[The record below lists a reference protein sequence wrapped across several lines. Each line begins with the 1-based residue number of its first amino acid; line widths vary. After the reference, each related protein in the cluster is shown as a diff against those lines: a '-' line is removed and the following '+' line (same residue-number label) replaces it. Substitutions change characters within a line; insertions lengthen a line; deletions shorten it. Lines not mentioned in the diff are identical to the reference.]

1 MSSHRVAAAPRGMI
15 QSSLGGSADWSRK
28 ASAVTPAASCGHS
41 PPSRP
46 HSKGKLAPLWEC
58 PGGHRPWTLRGR
70 GGVAGARL
78 GLLSGPRP
86 PVPWQGHRWSFLP
99 PQPRSLQAVP
109 LPGGSRQGVDLT
121 IERPEGCADPAP
133 SPAMHTPAAQ
143 PRCPP
148 LPLLRALGVQV
159 WQFCHS
165 APESSLGDRV
175 CCGQP
180 HFTQPV
186 LFLKATPAVLLP
198 ADPEAG
204 SSAGGRSKGH
214 VLAFRK
220 VPAWPGSDRGP
231 RPRGSGGAILPFSFA
246 LF

>member
-121 IERPEGCADPAP
+121 IEWPEGCADPAP

-148 LPLLRALGVQV
+148 LPLLLAWPRPLTGP
-159 WQFCHS
+159 WGFRC
-165 APESSLGDRV
+165 
-175 CCGQP
+175 
-180 HFTQPV
+180 
-186 LFLKATPAVLLP
+186 
-198 ADPEAG
+198 G
-204 SSAGGRSKGH
+204 SSATRPLRAAWVTECA
-214 VLAFRK
+214 VL
-220 VPAWPGSDRGP
+220 SL
-231 RPRGSGGAILPFSFA
+231 ILPSRSCF
-246 LF
+246 